1 MAIEISR
8 ALPSEYAVILNTL
21 PKEWFV
27 PEPYLLY
34 LQVADMV
41 NANRFLI
48 AHDGETL
55 VGTIGWQDNVAFG
68 AYYEKFLFVKPEYR
82 KEGVAAMLWRELL
95 AIAAD
100 SGQRAIFCDVPE
112 KSPLIRSIH
121 QVPGARE
128 VGSIE
133 DFHGDGV
140 KSIIFALDVKG
151 SKAFTT
157 YVDRLIESSGN
168 HRHA

>member
-8 ALPSEYAVILNTL
+8 ALPSEYPVILNNL

-27 PEPYLLY
+27 PEPHLLH

-41 NANRFLI
+41 NGNRFLI
-48 AHDGETL
+48 AHDGDTL

-68 AYYEKFLFVKPEYR
+68 AYYEKFLFVKPKYR
-82 KEGVAAMLWRELL
+82 REGVAAMLWRELL
-95 AIAAD
+95 AIAED

-112 KSPLIRSIH
+112 GSSLVRSVR

-128 VGSIE
+128 VGAID
-133 DFHGDGV
+133 DFHSDGV
-140 KSIIFALDVKG
+140 KSLIFALDVKEG
-151 SKAFTT
+151 RKFTA
-157 YVDRLIESSGN
+157 YADRLIKESGE
-168 HRHA
+168 HGHH